1 MTFVGGYEFD
11 AMSRRPIYGDV
22 TQHLVDICQTPSGGV
37 VADVGCGSG
46 LATELLLERS
56 ATMGSIVA
64 IDPSEHELAIAR
76 NRLRNPKVR
85 FVQGRAQD
93 VESLI
98 GPVDVAVLSNV
109 MHQIPSVER
118 KTVIEACHRLLK
130 PGGRCALNTLYY
142 EGAVLP
148 ETRPFYA
155 RWLHATHV
163 WLRSQGSDL
172 VLVRDRPVALEM
184 MTPVEH
190 LELFLRAEF
199 SCADF
204 EEVVYAWTVKD
215 WEALCK
221 YSVFIEGATGLTD
234 LALGSEALTAG
245 LHIAFERLNLTEIPR
260 RWLFVWGI
268 K

>member
-1 MTFVGGYEFD
+1 M
-11 AMSRRPIYGDV
+11 
-22 TQHLVDICQTPSGGV
+22 
-37 VADVGCGSG
+37 G
-46 LATELLLERS
+46 LPWLHPLLERS
-56 ATMGSIVA
+56 VTVDSIVA
-64 IDPSEHELAIAR
+64 IDPSDYELAIAR
-76 NRLRNPKVR
+76 NRLRDPKVR

-93 VESLI
+93 VESMI
-98 GPVDVAVLSNV
+98 GPVDVAMLSNV
-109 MHQIPSVER
+109 MHQIPSAER
-118 KTVIEACHRLLK
+118 KTVIESCHRLLK

-148 ETRPFYA
+148 ETQPFYA
-155 RWLHATHV
+155 RWLHATRA
-163 WLRSQGSDL
+163 WPRSRGSDL

-184 MTPVEH
+184 LTPLEH
-190 LELFLRAEF
+190 LELFLQAGF

-204 EEVVYAWTVKD
+204 EEIVYAWTVKD

-234 LALGSEALTAG
+234 LALGCEALTAS
-245 LHIAFERLNLTEIPR
+245 LHITFEGLNLTEVPR